1 MPEHLREN
9 LLTHI
14 SLLATSHAKQ
24 QDEITK
30 HKAQIAELTKLT
42 ADQQNQMVSLHV
54 ENKSLRRVEPEMEV
68 PREITV
74 PVETSEIVTLTNFQQ
89 HKDEDTVWFS
99 PPLYTHSQGYKICF
113 AVYPNGDG
121 AGNNTHISVYTY
133 LMPGEFDDTL
143 TWPIRG
149 EIRYQLLNQEDG
161 ENHKA
166 GVSTYHERRSDKS
179 CARVLYAQRSQGLG
193 MGRFLQQSLLP
204 KYLQK
209 DCLKLRI
216 YGGNVRM

>member
-1 MPEHLREN
+1 MPKHLREN

-24 QDEITK
+24 QDEITR
-30 HKAQIAELTKLT
+30 HKVQIAELTKLT
-42 ADQQNQMVSLHV
+42 ADQQNQIVSLHT
-54 ENKSLRRVEPEMEV
+54 ENKSLRSVDPEIEIA
-68 PREITV
+68 REITV

-89 HKDEDTVWFS
+89 QKDEDTVWFS
-99 PPLYTHSQGYKICF
+99 PPLSQGYKICF

-121 AGNNTHISVYTY
+121 AGKNTHISVYSY

-161 ENHKA
+161 E
-166 GVSTYHERRSDKS
+166 GVIEYISWEKEWQELCKS
-179 CARVLYAQRSQGLG
+179 
-193 MGRFLQQSLLP
+193 SL
-204 KYLQK
+204 
-209 DCLKLRI
+209 C
-216 YGGNVRM
+216 